1 MAEIEIEKKKSIW
14 PWIMVAIIIIAAIL
28 YFVFANDDESDEVEE
43 GATTEQV
50 IQEEPMETSDTDNS
64 YTDNNNG
71 NNAEAVQEYSNY
83 IDNPNMGEDH
93 EYTNAAL
100 LKLITAVKAV
110 ADSAN
115 VNVDADL
122 SEAKSKAQKITDD
135 PSASNHANKIKNSGQ
150 IIVNAL
156 HTIQQQKFPDLQDEY
171 NEVETAIGQID
182 PTQEVLNEKDAIK
195 GFFDKT
201 EQLLNS
207 MK

>member
-14 PWIMVAIIIIAAIL
+14 PWIVVAILVIAAIL

-50 IQEEPMETSDTDNS
+50 IQEEPMETSEAGND

-83 IDNPNMGEDH
+83 IDNPDMGEDH
-93 EYTNAAL
+93 EYTNGAL

-110 ADSAN
+110 ADSAD

-122 SEAKSKAQKITDD
+122 SEARSKAQKITDD

-150 IIVNAL
+150 IIVKAL